1 MFLLSSIDLIN
12 HLWIYLPCG
21 MITTSHSSGHLSLNK
36 VSIQGL
42 LISIGIVFG
51 DIGTSPLYTYKAIF
65 GTRIL
70 TEHLVLGSFSAV
82 FWTLTF
88 QTTLK
93 YVIITLNAD
102 NKGEGGIF
110 SLYTLIRRY
119 SGRWMLYPAIIGGS
133 FLLADG
139 IITPPISVS
148 SAIEGLLIYYPNL
161 NTVPIVLVII
171 TLLFVSQQFGTQWLG
186 RLFGPIMLIWF
197 AFIGVIGLIS
207 LSQHPGV
214 LRALNPWYVI
224 TLLRDYPGGFWLLGG
239 VFLCTTGAEAL
250 YSDMGHCGRGN
261 IRASWAFVK
270 LTLLL
275 SYAGQSAWL
284 MQHLGKQ
291 LGPTS
296 SFYEIVPPSLLV
308 FAIGIA
314 TLATIIA
321 SQALISGSFTLI
333 GEAIRLHLWPRQR
346 VIYPTDFRGQLYIP
360 QINWLLMAGCLGVV
374 LHFRESKNMEAAFG
388 LAVTLTML
396 MSTVLMSTYL
406 RTKRVNMLA
415 IILITALFLSIETAF
430 LVANLIKF
438 EEGGWISIMLGLI
451 LITLMVLWH
460 KGKVLKRSFVEFEP
474 LPPFIQTLKEL
485 SNDPTIPKYATHLVY
500 LTSSDTP
507 SKIEQE
513 TIESILYRSPKRAD
527 VYWFLHIQVEDE
539 PFSMRYKVKTMAEQD
554 VYYITFYLGFRIEPR
569 LNLFFRLVVEDMVKN
584 NEVEI
589 VSRYQSLSQ
598 KNIMGDFRFVVFKNF
613 LSSENDLPLG
623 QKIIMNSYFLIR
635 RIALHEKSAYGLDVN
650 NVAVEYVPLLFS
662 HPKNI
667 RLQRERE

>member
-1 MFLLSSIDLIN
+1 MNLS
-12 HLWIYLPCG
+12 
-21 MITTSHSSGHLSLNK
+21 TTPSGHSNLNK
-36 VSIQGL
+36 VTLQGL

-65 GTRIL
+65 GSRIL
-70 TEHLVLGSFSAV
+70 TENLVLGSFSAV

-93 YVIITLNAD
+93 YVLITLNAD
-102 NKGEGGIF
+102 NNGEGGIF

-119 SGRWMLYPAIIGGS
+119 TGKWMLYPAIIGGS

-161 NTVPIVLVII
+161 DTVPIVLTII
-171 TLLFVSQQFGTQWLG
+171 VLLFITQQFGTQWLG
-186 RLFGPIMLIWF
+186 RLFGPIMLVWF
-197 AFIGVIGLIS
+197 SFIGLMGLLS
-207 LSQHPGV
+207 LVQHPGV
-214 LRALNPWYVI
+214 LRALNPWHVV

-261 IRASWAFVK
+261 IRVSWAFVK
-270 LTLLL
+270 TTLIL

-296 SFYEIVPPSLLV
+296 SFYEIVPPSILV

-346 VIYPTDFRGQLYIP
+346 VVYPTDFRGQLYIP
-360 QINWLLMAGCLGVV
+360 QINWLLMAGCIGVV

-396 MSTVLMSTYL
+396 MSTVLMNAYL
-406 RTKRVNMLA
+406 RTRRVNA
-415 IILITALFLSIETAF
+415 FARTAITALFLTIETSF
-430 LVANLIKF
+430 LIANLIKF
-438 EEGGWISIMLGLI
+438 EEGGWISILLGLI
-451 LITLMVLWH
+451 LISIMTLWH
-460 KGKVLKRSFVEFEP
+460 KGKVLKRSFLKFEP
-474 LPPFIQTLKEL
+474 LPPFIETLKKL
-485 SNDPTIPKYATHLVY
+485 SNDQTIPKYATHLVY
-500 LTSSDTP
+500 LTASDT
-507 SKIEQE
+507 SAKIESE
-513 TIESILYRSPKRAD
+513 TIDSILYRSPKRAD
-527 VYWFLHIQVEDE
+527 VYWLLHVHVEDE
-539 PFSMRYKVKTMAEQD
+539 PFTMRYKVETLAEQD
-554 VYYITFYLGFRIEPR
+554 LYYITFYLGFRIEPR

-584 NEVEI
+584 HEVEI
-589 VSRYQSLSQ
+589 TSRYQSPDRRNL
-598 KNIMGDFRFVVFKNF
+598 MGDFRFVVFRNF
-613 LSSENDLPLG
+613 ISYENALPLN

-635 RIALHEKSAYGLDVN
+635 RTALHEDSAYGLDTN
-650 NVAVEYVPLLFS
+650 NVVVEDVPLLFS
-662 HPKNI
+662 HPKHI
-667 RLQRERE
+667 TLIRERN